1 MQEGENKTTRIN
13 LMQTSMTLGTYLGI
27 YVIVLYAVFAL
38 SLKFS
43 ALSILSLPLM
53 IGVPFVA
60 YFLQK
65 RFRDRN
71 SPEVFPFPVSWMIAI
86 LMFLFSTIL
95 SCMAAYLYLRF
106 IDHGQIVAGMKNM
119 MDAFTMSAS
128 QTTAG
133 MTDPAQIEAFNTQME
148 TIGKYVNW
156 MCGLPA
162 SGLTKIL
169 VQASLT
175 WGNILSLIIGIITTK
190 RIKFKQQ

>member
-1 MQEGENKTTRIN
+1 MPEGDKKIIRIN
-13 LMQTSMTLGTYLGI
+13 LMQASMTLGTYLGI

-38 SLKFS
+38 SLRFS
-43 ALSILSLPLM
+43 ALSVLSLPLM

-60 YFLQK
+60 YFLLK

-71 SPEVFPFPVSWMIAI
+71 SPEAFPFPVSWMIAI

-95 SCMAAYLYLRF
+95 SCMAAYMYLRF
-106 IDHGQIVAGMKNM
+106 IDHGQIAAGLKSM
-119 MDAFTMSAS
+119 MDAISLSAS

-133 MTDPAQIEAFNTQME
+133 MTDATQIEAFNTQME
-148 TIGKYVNW
+148 TIGKYVDW

-175 WGNILSLIIGIITTK
+175 WCNILSLIIGLLTTK